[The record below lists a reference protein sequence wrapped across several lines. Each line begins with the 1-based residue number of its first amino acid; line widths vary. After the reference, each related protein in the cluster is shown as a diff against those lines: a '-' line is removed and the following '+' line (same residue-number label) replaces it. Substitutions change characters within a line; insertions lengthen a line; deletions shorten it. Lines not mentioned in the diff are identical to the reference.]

1 MALSG
6 KVLAIDA
13 LEKAAAELRS
23 KLHKAMMVEGQA
35 PPDSGGKRYPI
46 RAKMK
51 EEMPAA
57 SSGTEQA
64 AFVLSLWQTNFMRKE
79 IMLWLTDHSMAGT
92 SQVDWSCITVK
103 NMLELVP
110 EICSDLEPLYS
121 RTVEERRVRALL
133 QARGEIHVA
142 GGWATSGRAV
152 RPDTHW

>member
-6 KVLAIDA
+6 KVPTLDA

-46 RAKMK
+46 RPKMK
-51 EEMPAA
+51 EKMPAT

-64 AFVLSLWQTNFMRKE
+64 AIALSLRQTNFMRKE
-79 IMLWLTDHSMAGT
+79 IALWLTDHSTART
-92 SQVDWSCITVK
+92 NQVDWSCVTVK
-103 NMLELVP
+103 STLELAP
-110 EICSDLEPLYS
+110 EACSDLEPLYS
-121 RTVEERRVRALL
+121 RTVEERRVRALS

-142 GGWATSGRAV
+142 GGWATSGRAA

>member
-6 KVLAIDA
+6 KVLTTDA

-23 KLHKAMMVEGQA
+23 KLHKAMMVKGQA

-46 RAKMK
+46 RANMK
-51 EEMPAA
+51 EKMPAT

-64 AFVLSLWQTNFMRKE
+64 AIVLSLWQTNFMRKE
-79 IMLWLTDHSMAGT
+79 ITLWLTDHRVAGT
-92 SQVDWSCITVK
+92 KQVDWSCVAVK
-103 NMLELVP
+103 GMLELVP
-110 EICSDLEPLYS
+110 ETCSDLEPLYS
-121 RTVEERRVRALL
+121 RTVEERRVPSLL
-133 QARGEIHVA
+133 QTRVEIHIA

>member
-6 KVLAIDA
+6 KVLTIDA

-23 KLHKAMMVEGQA
+23 NLHKATMVEGQA

-51 EEMPAA
+51 EEMLAA

-64 AFVLSLWQTNFMRKE
+64 AFVLSLWQINFMRKE

-92 SQVDWSCITVK
+92 SQVDWSCITVQ

-110 EICSDLEPLYS
+110 EMSSDLEPFYS
-121 RTVEERRVRALL
+121 RTVEERRARALL
-133 QARGEIHVA
+133 QARVDTHVA
-142 GGWATSGRAV
+142 CGWVTSGRAV
-152 RPDTHW
+152 RPDTHR

>member
-1 MALSG
+1 MALGG
-6 KVLAIDA
+6 KVLTIDA
-13 LEKAAAELRS
+13 LEKAAGELRS
-23 KLHKAMMVEGQA
+23 TLRKAMMVEGQA

-51 EEMPAA
+51 EKMPATI
-57 SSGTEQA
+57 SGTEQA
-64 AFVLSLWQTNFMRKE
+64 AIALSLWQTNFMRKE
-79 IMLWLTDHSMAGT
+79 IVLWLTDHSMAGA

-103 NMLELVP
+103 SMLELVP
-110 EICSDLEPLYS
+110 ETRSDLEPLYS

-152 RPDTHW
+152 RPDTHR